1 MPLIADNAYLFH
13 CDEPLANG
21 FFQKRQQAIDILFTI
36 NDLDY
41 KRQVCRQPQICY
53 LSQVGKI
60 QSYPTK
66 KPNNLNGD
74 NEAFPVTWIVGQDF
88 NAITGDGN
96 RI

>member
-1 MPLIADNAYLFH
+1 
-13 CDEPLANG
+13 
-21 FFQKRQQAIDILFTI
+21 
-36 NDLDY
+36 
-41 KRQVCRQPQICY
+41 